1 MLNVFFQF
9 INKFLSIRIFG
20 YDLITYII
28 VGLILFFIFEI
39 LKAIGGGK

>member
-28 VGLILFFIFEI
+28 IALTLFFIFKF
-39 LKAIGGGK
+39 LTAIKGE